1 MKNYIHAY
9 FLTEKAKSQIERLTL
24 GFSIAGFL
32 LHLTLIALVHFGII
46 KSSHSDGLLFN
57 PVAAIYTPFSF
68 ILFYEVY
75 LLIYYL
81 PKSFSKYIG
90 KQYEIVTLII
100 IRRVFKDLSKL
111 ELSSDFFS
119 RKNDVYFMYD
129 LVAVLI
135 LFALI
140 IVFYTIA
147 KPKDVELK
155 SVIESDRKL
164 ARFIKFKIILSSILI
179 PLFIFLS
186 IESLISW
193 VSTTFSPGTEIV
205 QADEDLN
212 KIFFDQFFTVLI
224 LTDVLI
230 LLLSFVLSDKFN
242 VVMRNSGFV
251 ISTIL
256 IKISFGATGILNNI
270 LAIMALVFGVSILYL
285 SNRFSKMDG
294 PIKQE

>member
-46 KSSHSDGLLFN
+46 KSSLSDGLLFN

-155 SVIESDRKL
+155 SVIESDKKL